1 MAVHLLRDLDQLKE
15 HLLYLGSL
23 VEESTDKSIAALLNR
38 DAELG
43 RGVIEGD
50 DRVDAM
56 EVRVEEEAMKLLALH
71 QPVAADLRFIITVLK
86 VNNDLER
93 VGDLA
98 VNIAARA
105 ADLADDAPLEF
116 PVDFAVM
123 SETVRSMVH
132 DSLESLVRQDVALA
146 RRVWKADATV
156 DRIHREMFQAMED
169 VMRHDSNSVRRAT
182 LWLSASRH
190 LERIADLATNIAEDV
205 IFMVTGEVVRHRDA
219 I

>member
-1 MAVHLLRDLDQLKE
+1 MAVHLLRDLEHLKE

-23 VEESTDKSIAALLNR
+23 VEESTDKAIASLLDRNADLAR
-38 DAELG
+38 E
-43 RGVIEGD
+43 VIEGD
-50 DRVDAM
+50 DRIDAM
-56 EVRVEEEAMKLLALH
+56 EVKVEEEAMKLLALH

-98 VNIAARA
+98 VNIGARA
-105 ADLADDAPLEF
+105 IDLADDVPLGF
-116 PVDFAVM
+116 QVDFADM
-123 SETVRSMVH
+123 CTTVRSMVH
-132 DSLESLVRQDVALA
+132 DCLESLVRQDVAIA
-146 RRVWKADATV
+146 RRVWTADGRV
-156 DRIHREMFQAMED
+156 DRIHREMFGAMED
-169 VMRHDSNSVRRAT
+169 VMRQDKDCVRRAT

-205 IFMVTGEVVRHRDA
+205 IFMVKGEVVRHRDA